1 MYLIITFFLI
11 LSLVIFLSKKKPPII
26 ISIEGN
32 IGSGKTKL
40 INNLRIKYEFKK
52 NVKFLDNSYKTL
64 FHLKDDDN
72 KNLIDYFSE
81 DKVKYSYILQNFLFI
96 IKTKNLINMIKDNY
110 YSIYQKPIYII
121 CERSVNSDKNVFTKY
136 LYDEKSISEME
147 YKIFNYWYD
156 YVFPIVKVNNIIYL
170 KTLPEIAFD
179 RKIDKTVP
187 KYYIQMI
194 HNYHEEWINNKSNEL
209 NICVLNGNKNLD
221 KTTLNSFYEQI
232 DNFMKYLE

>member
-1 MYLIITFFLI
+1 MYLIITLFLI
-11 LSLVIFLSKKKPPII
+11 LSLVIFLTKKKPPII

-40 INNLRIKYEFKK
+40 INNLKIKYEFKN

-72 KNLIDYFSE
+72 KSLIHYFSE

-110 YSIYQKPIYII
+110 YTVYQKPVYII

-136 LYDEKSISEME
+136 LYDEKSISEIE
-147 YKIFNYWYD
+147 YSVFNYWYD

-170 KTLPEIAFD
+170 KTLPEVAFD

-187 KYYIQMI
+187 KYYVQMI
-194 HNYHEEWINNKSNEL
+194 HNYHEEWINNNKNEL
-209 NICVLNGNKNLD
+209 NVCVLDGNKNLD
-221 KTTLNSFYEQI
+221 KDTLNSFYEQI
-232 DNFMKYLE
+232 DNFLKYLE